1 MIHAYKFKGNNIV
14 LDVNSGCVH
23 LVDDVVFDVLSKYGK
38 DYKSVPALDAGSNS
52 ADIAEAISEISELE
66 RDGLIFTDDEQI
78 TGEMLTGRDAVIKA
92 LCLHVAHDCNLR
104 CVYCFGDTG
113 AFDGDRSLMR
123 FETGKKAIDF
133 LIAHSGSRRN
143 LEVDFFGGEPLMNF
157 DVVKQIVTYGD
168 AAAEETG
175 KNIRWTMTT
184 NALLLDEKKADYLN
198 QTMDNI
204 VLSIDGRPE
213 IHDLMRPSAN
223 GHGSYDTV
231 IKNIEHLRD
240 IRRGKYYLRGTFTK
254 NNLDFSKDVCHL
266 ADMGFPNISM
276 EPVVT
281 SDENAFAITADDIP
295 SILTEYE
302 KLADI
307 YLDYAKSG
315 KQFAFFHFNIDP
327 TQGPC
332 VIKRVSGCGAGTEYV
347 AISPQGDIYP
357 CHQFVGNE
365 DFRLGN
371 LNDDNFENRLYD
383 KFNEAH
389 IYNKPA
395 CKTCWAK
402 FYCSGGCHAN
412 AYYTNGNLSE
422 PNELACEL
430 ERKRVEL
437 ALGIWALSETA

>member
-1 MIHAYKFKGNNIV
+1 MIHAYKFKENNIV

-23 LVDDVVFDVLSKYGK
+23 LVDDVVFDVLSKYGA
-38 DYKSVPALDAGSNS
+38 DYKSAIGPASSAGSNS
-52 ADIAEAISEISELE
+52 ADIVEAISEISELE
-66 RDGLIFTDDEQI
+66 RDGFIFTDDDQI

-113 AFDGDRSLMR
+113 AFDGDRSLMS

-133 LIAHSGSRRN
+133 LIAHSGARRN

-157 DVVKQIVTYGD
+157 DVVKQIVNYGD
-168 AAAEETG
+168 AAAEQID

-184 NALLLDEKKADYLN
+184 NALLLDEEKADYLN

-204 VLSIDGRPE
+204 VLSIDGRPK

-223 GHGSYDTV
+223 GRGTYDTV
-231 IKNIEHLRD
+231 IKNIKHLRD
-240 IRRGKYYLRGTFTK
+240 IRKGKYYLRGTFTK

-281 SDENAFAITADDIP
+281 SDENTFAITADDIP

-307 YLDYAKSG
+307 YLNYAKSG

-332 VIKRVSGCGAGTEYV
+332 VIKRVSGCGAGTEYA

-365 DFRLGN
+365 DFKLGN
-371 LNDDNFENRLYD
+371 LNDKSFENTLYD

-389 IYNKPA
+389 IYNKTA
-395 CKTCWAK
+395 CRKCWAK

-412 AYYTNGNLSE
+412 AYYSNDDLLI
-422 PNELACEL
+422 PNEISCIL
-430 ERKRVEL
+430 EKKRVEL
-437 ALGIWALSETA
+437 ALGIWATI